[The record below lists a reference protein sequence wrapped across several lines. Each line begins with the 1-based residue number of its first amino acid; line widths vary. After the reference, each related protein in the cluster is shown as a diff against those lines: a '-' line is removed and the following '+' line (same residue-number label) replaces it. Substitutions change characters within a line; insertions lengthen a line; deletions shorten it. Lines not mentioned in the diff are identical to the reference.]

1 MIGQEMEELGLP
13 FGTSSVAAVVVVL
26 AEVDRLNG
34 RTVPV

>member
-1 MIGQEMEELGLP
+1 MELEQQLP
-13 FGTSSVAAVVVVL
+13 VGTSSAVVVV